1 MVWKHGEFADA
12 ACIYLRIALPHPA
25 LGWRSPRQNK
35 VRADPETPAKTCRY
49 GSSSDRKN
57 LQMPHVSTYGSP
69 FPIPRWDGGPPVKI
83 KFAQTLKLQPRPADM
98 VLVPQT
104 GFLG

>member
-1 MVWKHGEFADA
+1 MANHT
-12 ACIYLRIALPHPA
+12 
-25 LGWRSPRQNK
+25 SPREIAQHDGCDH
-35 VRADPETPAKTCRY
+35 AFT
-49 GSSSDRKN
+49 DRPDRHRWFGNMEN